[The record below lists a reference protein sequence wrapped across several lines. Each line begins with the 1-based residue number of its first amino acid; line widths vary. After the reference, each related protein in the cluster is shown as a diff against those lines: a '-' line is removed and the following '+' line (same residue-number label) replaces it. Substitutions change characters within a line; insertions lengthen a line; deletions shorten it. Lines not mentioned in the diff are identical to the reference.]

1 MSYSPQNHDVFSDRI
16 KAAMVAVSDVI
27 DREMEVLD
35 DIYVNE
41 TDSGNDPNFVDTAN
55 GTAQEHTDAIVAF
68 RAFQA
73 TYTAQL
79 TNITPWLQ

>member
-16 KAAMVAVSDVI
+16 KAAMVAISDVI
-27 DREMEVLD
+27 DRETEVLD
-35 DIYVNE
+35 DIYINE
-41 TDSGNDPNFVDTAN
+41 TVSGTDPNFIDTEN

-73 TYTAQL
+73 TYAAQL
-79 TNITPWLQ
+79 ANITPWLQ